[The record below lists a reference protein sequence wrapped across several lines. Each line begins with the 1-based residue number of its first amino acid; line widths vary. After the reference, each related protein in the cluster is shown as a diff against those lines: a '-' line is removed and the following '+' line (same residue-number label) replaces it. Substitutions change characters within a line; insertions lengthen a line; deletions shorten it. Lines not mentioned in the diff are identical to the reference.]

1 MRLWHVPA
9 AVVGQRRNMQ
19 GNMLRAKGFDALAQ
33 ARRVFGFTLLNKPPQ
48 RAQMKIALPLFSPR
62 RRNSGATPV
71 LQCQTERVSA
81 T

>member
-1 MRLWHVPA
+1 
-9 AVVGQRRNMQ
+9 
-19 GNMLRAKGFDALAQ
+19 MLRANGFDALAQ

-48 RAQMKIALPLFSPR
+48 RAQVKIALPALFAPTPEQ
-62 RRNSGATPV
+62 RRNAR